1 MLPNIDGLTKRLGE
15 LRAIELQL
23 ADYQQLYA
31 DENELTIG
39 KGPVVIFDAVE
50 VRLTGITQVTAVLD
64 ALLRSVEIQA
74 ALLSAQL
81 ARIERRPKAKPK
93 AGGNGI
99 EGDQWDAV
107 EP

>member
-1 MLPNIDGLTKRLGE
+1 MLPNIDGVKKRLGE

-31 DENELTIG
+31 DENELTVG
-39 KGPVVIFDAVE
+39 NGPVVIFDAVE
-50 VRLTGITQVTAVLD
+50 VRLTGITQVTAVLA

-81 ARIERRPKAKPK
+81 ARIERRPKTQSK
-93 AGGNGI
+93 ANGNGI
-99 EGDQWDAV
+99 QGDQSDAV

>member
-1 MLPNIDGLTKRLGE
+1 MLPNIDGLQKRLGN
-15 LRAIELQL
+15 LQAIELQL
-23 ADYQQLYA
+23 AEYQQLYA
-31 DENELTIG
+31 DENELTVG
-39 KGPVVIFDAVE
+39 TGPVVVFDAVE

-93 AGGNGI
+93 VNGSSI
-99 EGDQWDAV
+99 EGDQSDAG

>member
-1 MLPNIDGLTKRLGE
+1 MLPNIDGVSKRLGE

-23 ADYQQLYA
+23 ADYQQLYV
-31 DENELTIG
+31 DENELTIVN
-39 KGPVVIFDAVE
+39 GPVVIFDAVE
-50 VRLTGITQVTAVLD
+50 VRLTGITQVTAVLG

-93 AGGNGI
+93 ANGNGI
-99 EGDQWDAV
+99 EGDQSDAV

>member
-1 MLPNIDGLTKRLGE
+1 
-15 LRAIELQL
+15 
-23 ADYQQLYA
+23 
-31 DENELTIG
+31 
-39 KGPVVIFDAVE
+39 
-50 VRLTGITQVTAVLD
+50 VLD

-93 AGGNGI
+93 GGGSGI